1 MNNNNLNNSE
11 NNNKNLSNIYLEK
24 SREIQ
29 RIKSLF
35 EFTDINEN
43 DAINKSIS
51 LNMSKLSNK
60 ANFNSNNNLGMIS
73 FSSKN
78 SFNFKKI
85 ENNNNNNNNDLA
97 INNLI
102 QLIHNNYNDIVE
114 YENNSNFQKNFL
126 LKDLNKKTFYKFV
139 KSKEN
144 LKDNDKNENNNNK
157 IIKKI
162 NFNKFNSLTS
172 SSFYNLF
179 NFIYYDYDKL
189 INLNNFI
196 SNKLNLTL
204 TNLFIDTINK
214 FKEKYKD
221 QLELTEYYFKYNQ
234 FKKGKFIF
242 PLFDLIIK
250 AKILINNPGNSVTFS
265 YIYKVKNNYK
275 NNYKD
280 SNNDNNEFIHTIK
293 FDLFKKN
300 FCNIWLCSEFEEY
313 KGNLKRISYLQPILP
328 YSKDDS
334 IQFHI
339 NIFNVNSTLIP
350 FSVIFT
356 DLKIEKIK
364 SDLKYF
370 YENTFMLDKIKISNF
385 RFNEVEFSINIWKN
399 LNNLTDKNFIN
410 NVLKIYENNFEIEDV
425 RYEIVKYYVF
435 KIKLKAIKT
444 GIISRNKYIG
454 YNIEIIEK
462 DENYINEEQGIGI
475 LNSGYNN
482 NDKIL
487 KIRKGNILI
496 FYINEVYKI
505 TNNITNNINNNI
517 NNNIKNIEEN
527 DNNINN
533 NIKNIEENDNNINN
547 NINNNII

>member
-1 MNNNNLNNSE
+1 MSINNNFNLSE
-11 NNNKNLSNIYLEK
+11 NNINNKNMSNIYLEK

-35 EFTDINEN
+35 EFTDINDD

-51 LNMSKLSNK
+51 LNMSKNSNK
-60 ANFNSNNNLGMIS
+60 ANFNSKNDFGMIS

-85 ENNNNNNNNDLA
+85 EKNNNNNDLA

-114 YENNSNFQKNFL
+114 YENNNFQKNYL
-126 LKDLNKKTFYKFV
+126 LKEFNKKTSYKFV
-139 KSKEN
+139 KPKEN
-144 LKDNDKNENNNNK
+144 IKNNDKNNNNNNNNK
-157 IIKKI
+157 NMKKI
-162 NFNKFNSLTS
+162 NFNKFNSLNS
-172 SSFYNLF
+172 SSIYNLF

-189 INLNNFI
+189 INSNNFI
-196 SNKLNLTL
+196 SNKLNLSL

-214 FKEKYKD
+214 FKEQYKN
-221 QLELTEYYFKYNQ
+221 QLDLTEYYFKYNQ

-250 AKILINNPGNSVTFS
+250 AKILINKPGNSATFS

-275 NNYKD
+275 NFKD
-280 SNNDNNEFIHTIK
+280 SDNNNNNNNNEFIHTIK

-334 IQFHI
+334 IKFHI
-339 NIFNVNSTLIP
+339 NIFNVNSSLIP
-350 FSVIFT
+350 DSIIFT
-356 DLKIEKIK
+356 ELKIEKIK

-370 YENTFMLDKIKISNF
+370 YENMFMLDKIKISNF
-385 RFNEVEFSINIWKN
+385 RFNEMEFSINIWKN
-399 LNNLTDKNFIN
+399 LDNLTDKNFIN
-410 NVLKIYENNFEIEDV
+410 NVLKIYENNFEIVDV
-425 RYEIVKYYVF
+425 RYEIIKYYVF
-435 KIKLKAIKT
+435 KIKLIANKI
-444 GIISRNKYIG
+444 GLILRNKYIG
-454 YNIEIIEK
+454 YNIEVIDK

-482 NDKIL
+482 NEKIL
-487 KIRKGNILI
+487 KMRKGNILI
-496 FYINEVYKI
+496 IYINEIY
-505 TNNITNNINNNI
+505 NINNNNS
-517 NNNIKNIEEN
+517 NNLNKIDEN
-527 DNNINN
+527 N
-533 NIKNIEENDNNINN
+533 
-547 NINNNII
+547 NNNIINNNDNINN